1 MLLTQKMMRSNC
13 LKGQQRSAQGSALGT
28 LRAQPFLLRCSTQA
42 SLWAERGA
50 FERRILPTYFLN
62 ITKPYPFPRQR
73 VFLPSPPSVGGRHSC
88 LPARALYPIVNAQRG
103 KCPFQPIFLPLRKW
117 TEMDSLLS
125 EKKHYLCRR
134 YAFYTQIMSTNNQY
148 L

>member
-1 MLLTQKMMRSNC
+1 MMRSNC

-73 VFLPSPPSVGGRHSC
+73 VFLPSPPSVGGQTLVSARRSLVPHWQR
-88 LPARALYPIVNAQRG
+88 PARQVPISAN
-103 KCPFQPIFLPLRKW
+103 FLAPPQ
-117 TEMDSLLS
+117 MD
-125 EKKHYLCRR
+125 
-134 YAFYTQIMSTNNQY
+134 
-148 L
+148 